1 MKKVGILLILT
12 FAFNLIGQVMWI
24 FDIFCEQPLFGSK
37 YLWNIIMLSVYTISG
52 ICGLLSGITLYNL
65 NK

>member
-12 FAFNLIGQVMWI
+12 FVFYLIGQVMWFFI
-24 FDIFCEQPLFGSK
+24 IFCEQPLFGSK
-37 YLWNIIMLSVYTISG
+37 YLEDIIMVSVYTFSG

-65 NK
+65 KK